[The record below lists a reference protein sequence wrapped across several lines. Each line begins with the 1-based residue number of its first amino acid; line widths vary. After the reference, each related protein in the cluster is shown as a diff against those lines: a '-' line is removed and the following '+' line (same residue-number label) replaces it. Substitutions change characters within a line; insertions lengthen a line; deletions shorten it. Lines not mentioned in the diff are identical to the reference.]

1 MEGYFDNLF
10 LKLSVM
16 LVPGLLAITCH
27 EVSHGYV
34 ADKLGDK
41 TARNMGRLTLNP
53 LKHLD
58 LIGTLAIFII
68 HIGWAK
74 PVPVNFNN
82 LRHPKRDM
90 IWVGAAGPVTNFCLA
105 TISALALRGF
115 VAFGTVVSGDPLI
128 QMFIDPIIM
137 MLAFS
142 VYFNLVLGIFNLIPV
157 PPLDGG
163 RVAVGLLPYRQSVA
177 YAGVERYG
185 MVAILLI
192 VLFFPGFL
200 WAILSPPLFFGLDVL
215 IGPQVKG
222 YLIHNTPLQ
231 KLGIFPF

>member
-1 MEGYFDNLF
+1 MEHFF
-10 LKLSVM
+10 LKLSIM
-16 LVPGLLAITCH
+16 LVPGLMAITCH
-27 EVSHGYV
+27 EVSHGFV

-41 TARNMGRLTLNP
+41 TARLMGRLTFNP

-58 LIGTLAIFII
+58 IIGTLAIFII

-90 IWVGAAGPVTNFCLA
+90 IWVGAAGPITNFFLA
-105 TISALALRGF
+105 TLSALALRAIVGF
-115 VAFGTVVSGDPLI
+115 TGPSPDTDLI
-128 QMFIDPIIM
+128 QMVINPISM

-142 VYFNLVLGIFNLIPV
+142 VYINLVLGIFNLIPV

-163 RVAVGLLPYRQSVA
+163 RVMVGLLPYRQSVA

-185 MVAILLI
+185 MIAILLI

-200 WAILSPPLFFGLDVL
+200 WTVLSPPLFFGLNLL
-215 IGPQVKG
+215 IGPKVIG
-222 YLIHNTPLQ
+222 YLLHNTSIAN
-231 KLGIFPF
+231 LGIF